1 MAMKENSLITR
12 NVETLNKFKVTIAS
26 TFLSLLLMSP
36 FSQAQTLPPSLLEK
50 FNAIKEKTNIGAV
63 SYALVEGDQIVA
75 IGGLGQ
81 KSIEDST
88 PVTADSVIR
97 VGSITKTFTALAMM
111 KLVEQDKLR
120 LNQTVKSVLPN
131 VPYQN
136 PYPDSPATL
145 AMMLEH
151 TSGLTDFTG
160 KEFNYPIA
168 LSLKKAFQVAPE
180 ARVARWPPGYHKSY
194 TNVGAGYISAA
205 AEKVTNEDY
214 DLWFNKNILH
224 AMGMKNSQLHW
235 SDEIQKELVAGYD
248 SDLKTRIPYWHTLF
262 RAFGNLN
269 TTARDMSRFLL
280 LMVNQGVLDNKPFIQ
295 ASSILRM
302 ETPKTTLG
310 AKQGLSLGYGL
321 GIRAELL
328 NGHRIYQHGGDADGY
343 ISHFGYSKESKRGY
357 IVVINAYK
365 HSILRQF
372 TSALKNWLIEDLKKP
387 DSPLIADISTE
398 HLKTLEGVY
407 HQTAHRFAPQTKS
420 FIKVKLDNNKLVSVS
435 SHGNLERTLIPV
447 SKWLYRYKNDPE
459 ATIAFIRTPN
469 GDIHLQNGKSSFLMK
484 AKH

>member
-1 MAMKENSLITR
+1 
-12 NVETLNKFKVTIAS
+12 
-26 TFLSLLLMSP
+26 
-36 FSQAQTLPPSLLEK
+36 
-50 FNAIKEKTNIGAV
+50 
-63 SYALVEGDQIVA
+63 
-75 IGGLGQ
+75 
-81 KSIEDST
+81 
-88 PVTADSVIR
+88 
-97 VGSITKTFTALAMM
+97 
-111 KLVEQDKLR
+111 
-120 LNQTVKSVLPN
+120 
-131 VPYQN
+131 
-136 PYPDSPATL
+136 
-145 AMMLEH
+145 
-151 TSGLTDFTG
+151 
-160 KEFNYPIA
+160 
-168 LSLKKAFQVAPE
+168 
-180 ARVARWPPGYHKSY
+180 
-194 TNVGAGYISAA
+194 
-205 AEKVTNEDY
+205 
-214 DLWFNKNILH
+214 
-224 AMGMKNSQLHW
+224 
-235 SDEIQKELVAGYD
+235 
-248 SDLKTRIPYWHTLF
+248 
-262 RAFGNLN
+262 
-269 TTARDMSRFLL
+269 
-280 LMVNQGVLDNKPFIQ
+280 MVNQGVLDNKPFIQ